1 MDPGKAIP
9 LVGAMWN
16 PLRVCNVTFVV
27 WGIRFPMEDFKAGNG
42 DLIRADL
49 QADDRDLSAAPDGL
63 V

>member
-1 MDPGKAIP
+1 MH
-9 LVGAMWN
+9 
-16 PLRVCNVTFVV
+16 PLRDTVYDVSFVV